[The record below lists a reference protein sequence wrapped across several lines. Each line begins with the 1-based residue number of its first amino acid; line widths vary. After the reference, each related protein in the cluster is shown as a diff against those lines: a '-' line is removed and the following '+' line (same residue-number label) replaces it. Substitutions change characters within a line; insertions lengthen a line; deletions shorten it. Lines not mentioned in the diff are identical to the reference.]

1 MEDGLADKRPAEKL
15 SEALES
21 YLKKS
26 GLSKRMQQASVI
38 ADWPQIVGSQIA
50 DVTRPTAVA
59 ADGTLFVAV
68 RSAAWAQELQLMSPA
83 ILTALGKRG
92 KRIKRIVWRAE

>member
-1 MEDGLADKRPAEKL
+1 MADKRPVKKL

-26 GLSKRMQQASVI
+26 GLTKRMQQASVI
-38 ADWPQIVGSQIA
+38 SDWPQIVGAQIA
-50 DVTRPTAVA
+50 EVTRPVAVT

-83 ILTALGKRG
+83 ILKELGKRG